1 MAKNFK
7 HVEPLQVDLDKALSS
22 AASAHRASNFLGLTY
37 TDPQTGSIYTADDL
51 CGDDVWAQTQVTPT
65 NVKGKGVKVEGS
77 GPLVRIFK
85 GVEKE
90 LKDLGAAEV
99 EETVTES
106 EDSEFSTAIDSAA
119 NLDTTPTPAT
129 DELTVKIKTL
139 KIKRK
144 VLLDVIV
151 TRNLFEKSYAAAR
164 AAKAVADSAAVTAA
178 KAKDEAQKELLKEK
192 YLKELRENP
201 SAATTPAPTT
211 PTVALA

>member
-1 MAKNFK
+1 MAKKFK
-7 HVEPLQVDLDKALSS
+7 TVEPLQVDLDKALSS
-22 AASAHRASNFLGLTY
+22 AAAAHRASNFLGLTY
-37 TDPQTGSIYTADDL
+37 ADPQTGSIYTADDL
-51 CGDDVWAQTQVTPT
+51 CRDDVWAQTQVTPT

-85 GVEKE
+85 GVENE

-144 VLLDVIV
+144 VVLDVIV
-151 TRNLFEKSYAAAR
+151 TRNLFEKSYAAAQ
-164 AAKAVADSAAVTAA
+164 AAKKIATSNALAEASAAAEARHKVRVDQLAEEYRKNPEAA
-178 KAKDEAQKELLKEK
+178 KEAA
-192 YLKELRENP
+192 P
-201 SAATTPAPTT
+201 VTPK
-211 PTVALA
+211 VVLA